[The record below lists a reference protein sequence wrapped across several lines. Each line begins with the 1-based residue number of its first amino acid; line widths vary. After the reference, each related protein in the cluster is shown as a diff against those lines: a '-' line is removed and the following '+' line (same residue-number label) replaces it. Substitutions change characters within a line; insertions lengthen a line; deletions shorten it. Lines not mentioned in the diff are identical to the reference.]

1 MNNIYI
7 SNDFFIYIDYGLYY
21 NLFLINFKETNI
33 FSEYGVSY
41 KRQLIKH
48 KTKDV
53 YFFNI
58 IEIIKN
64 IDTSEKN
71 FN

>member
-7 SNDFFIYIDYGLYY
+7 SNDFFIYIDYDLGY

-33 FSEYGVSY
+33 FSEYSLYY

-53 YFFNI
+53 YFF
-58 IEIIKN
+58 
-64 IDTSEKN
+64 
-71 FN
+71 